1 MTRPKFKKGVGKL
14 KNCNK
19 NESNTAIRK
28 SPNANKNREAKL
40 VKESKIQNPKSKI
53 FLGVDGGQ
61 SHTEA
66 VVADENGNI
75 LGRGF
80 GGASNHA
87 EQPGGRERL
96 RNAVSDSVG
105 GAIFDA
111 ETRRRGDAETNYA
124 HRQNS
129 DFIANHRFASA
140 HFGMTGGADYK
151 KEIISE
157 IVRAERLTVGH
168 DAPTALF
175 GATAGKPGIV
185 VIAGTGSVIYGENA
199 AGETTRI
206 GGLGYLFSD
215 EGSGFWL
222 ALQVIRL
229 AIKEQDGLIEPSGL
243 ERLVLDFFGREQIL
257 RLTDDFY
264 NAKITRDELAS
275 FARAA
280 HEAAEAGNA
289 IIQKQIYFGA
299 NVLVESV
306 YVASR
311 RLKFSAGFPVVGIG
325 GLFRAALLKKYFA
338 ELLKTKFPEAIFAEP
353 RFNPA
358 DGALLLAF
366 RQAEIVI
373 GEDLLSNL
381 ERSAKQMS
389 AKQK

>member
-1 MTRPKFKKGVGKL
+1 M
-14 KNCNK
+14 
-19 NESNTAIRK
+19 
-28 SPNANKNREAKL
+28 
-40 VKESKIQNPKSKI
+40 KESEIQNLKSKI

-66 VVADENGNI
+66 VIADENGNI

-80 GGASNHA
+80 GGGSNHA
-87 EQPGGRERL
+87 EYPGGRERL
-96 RNAVSDSVG
+96 RNAIIDSVG
-105 GAIFDA
+105 GALRNA
-111 ETRRRGDAETNYA
+111 QTRERTDERTSDGDFS
-124 HRQNS
+124 NS
-129 DFIANHRFASA
+129 DAVSEYRFASA

-151 KEIISE
+151 EEIIGE
-157 IVRAERLTVGH
+157 IIRAERLTVGH

-185 VIAGTGSVIYGENA
+185 VIAGTGSVVYGENA
-199 AGETTRI
+199 WGETTKI

-229 AIKEQDGLIEPSGL
+229 AIKEQDGLVEPCGL
-243 ERLVLDFFGREQIL
+243 ERLVLDFFGREKIRQ
-257 RLTDDFY
+257 LTDAFY
-264 NAKITRDELAS
+264 NAKMTRDELAS

-289 IIQKQIYFGA
+289 RIQEQIYFGA
-299 NVLVESV
+299 NVFVESV
-306 YVASR
+306 GVASR
-311 RLKFSAGFPVVGIG
+311 RLKFQAGFPVVSIG
-325 GLFRAALLKKYFA
+325 GMFRAPLLKKYFA
-338 ELLKTKFPEAIFAEP
+338 ELLKTKIPTAIFAEP

-373 GEDLLSNL
+373 NEDFLLNL
-381 ERSAKQMS
+381 EKSAKQAS